1 MYVTKMWLEF
11 GQYMAWEEEVL
22 SLSTNLMNIVV
33 FFYTY
38 LFPCKIG
45 TNVGVNI
52 LGNKKLLAFIEN
64 PISSF
69 LEDEKLYENEVCLE
83 ATFEII
89 KLVFVDGIVYF
100 NIFNRKN
107 FTPTYLIS
115 AITRWMT
122 FYFLTYSFFIG

>member
-1 MYVTKMWLEF
+1 
-11 GQYMAWEEEVL
+11 
-22 SLSTNLMNIVV
+22 MNIVV

>member
-1 MYVTKMWLEF
+1 
-11 GQYMAWEEEVL
+11 MARKEEVP
-22 SLSTNLMNIVV
+22 SLSTNLMNIV

-45 TNVGVNI
+45 ENVGVNI
-52 LGNKKLLAFIEN
+52 LGNNKLLALVEN

-69 LEDEKLYENEVCLE
+69 LEDEKLYENEVCSE

-89 KLVFVDGIVYF
+89 KLVLVDGIVYL
-100 NIFNRKN
+100 NIFNGKI
-107 FTPTYLIS
+107 FTPSYLVS

-122 FYFLTYSFFIG
+122 FYL